1 MVLYHSEILM
11 IGIPKKSVLPLREF
25 QKKGDCMHYVNE
37 TVLYGTYGVCR
48 IADIEERDFTGSPK
62 TYYVLKPVKDE
73 KSTIYVC
80 VHNEKAVRQMRQ
92 VMSAD
97 EIHELIRNM
106 PEETAEW
113 IENKNERN
121 EKYKAIL
128 NSGDRHAL
136 VRMVRSLY
144 LHRQRQKE
152 LGKKMHITDEKF
164 FKDAEKMLYDE
175 FAAALNIRQEQVLP
189 YIMGQLDGKKT

>member
-1 MVLYHSEILM
+1 
-11 IGIPKKSVLPLREF
+11 
-25 QKKGDCMHYVNE
+25 
-37 TVLYGTYGVCR
+37 
-48 IADIEERDFTGSPK
+48 
-62 TYYVLKPVKDE
+62 
-73 KSTIYVC
+73 
-80 VHNEKAVRQMRQ
+80 MRQ

-189 YIMGQLDGKKT
+189 YIMGQLDGKKA